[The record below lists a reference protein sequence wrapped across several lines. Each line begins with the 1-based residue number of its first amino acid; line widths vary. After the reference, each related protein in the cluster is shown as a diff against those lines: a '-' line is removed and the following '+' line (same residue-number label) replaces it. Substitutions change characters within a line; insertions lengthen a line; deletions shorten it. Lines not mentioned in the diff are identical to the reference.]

1 MYVKGVGPARAAM
14 LEIKGLKVVEDL
26 LTRAPFRYEDRTNVK
41 TIRDLAPGEMA
52 TVMAEVRRRA
62 GLRPL

>member
-14 LEIKGLKVVEDL
+14 LETKGLKVVEDL

-41 TIRDLAPGEMA
+41 TIRDLAPGAAITAVRCMA
-52 TVMAEVRRRA
+52 
-62 GLRPL
+62 